1 MARARAKSSEKAVS
15 VFRDYF
21 KQNHL
26 VEIKEHSFP
35 NETVIA
41 RKYGGKKYEA
51 DFRIYL
57 NLYTQIGL
65 DLLQEDLLQS
75 KILFAT
81 YRWQV
86 RKASLPFREHF
97 EPTFMRFSPSY
108 NSFSDEEKQY
118 FFSLLEK
125 WPNPPQV
132 DWAHMM
138 VNMILG
144 CDWNWVFMDPN
155 YLTPDMP
162 LSIPEINKHVRRL
175 GFAIPINWRP

>member
-1 MARARAKSSEKAVS
+1 MSIPV
-15 VFRDYF
+15 Y
-21 KQNHL
+21 
-26 VEIKEHSFP
+26 
-35 NETVIA
+35 
-41 RKYGGKKYEA
+41 
-51 DFRIYL
+51 FRIYL

-144 CDWNWVFMDPN
+144 CDWNWVFRDPN

-175 GFAIPINWRP
+175 GFEIPIDWRP